1 MEILDC
7 FCGVGDWATKDP
19 ILPGRPDEILGLM
32 DHFGIQ
38 KALVYHNMLKFCGW
52 APEAN
57 NQIAEICR
65 KNPRLIPAFIMGL
78 HPHETGMPVGDYL
91 SALKAAGGKAI
102 WLRLPA
108 TPYRMA
114 RSYASWLIGDW
125 LRTCSE
131 KRIPVF
137 FHAEDDDP
145 TLFHTLCSEFPELRL
160 ILTGVSYGADSFLYP
175 LLKQHRQLRVC
186 LGHMYIPS
194 GNPGRFLKH
203 FTADRLLFGSGLPE
217 FSPGGMIAHVQYAD
231 IPEADKARIL
241 GGNLLELMQEVRL

>member
-1 MEILDC
+1 MDILDC

-19 ILPGRPDEILGLM
+19 ILPSRTDEIVRLM
-32 DHFGIQ
+32 DHFGVA
-38 KALVYHNMLKFCGW
+38 KALVYHNSMKFSGW
-52 APEAN
+52 APDAN
-57 NQIAEICR
+57 QQIVEICQ
-65 KNPRLIPAFIMGL
+65 KEPRFIPAFVMGL
-78 HPHETGMPVGDYL
+78 HPHDSGPALGDYL
-91 SALKAAGGKAI
+91 AALKAAKGKAV

-108 TPYRMA
+108 TPYRQA

-125 LRTCSE
+125 LRACSE